1 METLYLLIPI
11 SVLIIVGVSALFLR
25 MASQGQF
32 DDLDS
37 PATRI
42 LLDDDRASSH
52 DRKRDCEDQPVA
64 QAPRMEPLVNRR
76 D

>member
-1 METLYLLIPI
+1 MESLYLLIPI
-11 SVLIIVGVSALFLR
+11 SVLIILGVGVVFLR
-25 MASQGQF
+25 MAAQGQF

-42 LLDDDRASSH
+42 LLDDDRTPALT
-52 DRKRDCEDQPVA
+52 RTAIERDQPVA
-64 QAPRMEPLVNRR
+64 HAIRTETAAPRH